1 MSLPDFNLSEIEDY
15 RNKSEIIRL
24 TAEQVIKDFALFGME
39 IHFSG
44 NLITAYDELFEQLNS
59 CMVELLSSDYRRL
72 LSLLYHIDISEK
84 EMNKKFANVAADH
97 SEIMTELILEREL
110 KKVIIRKFYK
120 GEGIP

>member
-1 MSLPDFNLSEIEDY
+1 MSLPDFNSPEIEDY
-15 RNKSEIIRL
+15 RNRSEIIRL

-44 NLITAYDELFEQLNS
+44 NIITAYDELFEQLNS

-84 EMNKKFANVAADH
+84 EMNKKFANVAIDH
-97 SEIMTELILEREL
+97 SEIMTEMIIEREL

-120 GEGIP
+120 G